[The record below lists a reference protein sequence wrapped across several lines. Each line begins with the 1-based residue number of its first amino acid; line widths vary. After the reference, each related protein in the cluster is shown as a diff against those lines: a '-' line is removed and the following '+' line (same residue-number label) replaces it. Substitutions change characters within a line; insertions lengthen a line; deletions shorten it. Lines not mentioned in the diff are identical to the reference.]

1 MATCLGSAYGTPDLS
16 AFFRIE
22 PQPRLT
28 LSTFQPHLLMLALQ
42 RLLVSLPAFL
52 IDFATDA
59 FKDHGKSA
67 AVALRR
73 AIGVGAVDDF
83 AVVDYRIAG
92 LQMHRDFIGLVLGAV
107 IGNAL
112 RKT

>member
-1 MATCLGSAYGTPDLS
+1 
-16 AFFRIE
+16 
-22 PQPRLT
+22 
-28 LSTFQPHLLMLALQ
+28 MLALQ
-42 RLLVSLPAFL
+42 GLLVSPPPFL
-52 IDFATDA
+52 IYLATDA

-73 AIGVGAVDDF
+73 AIGVGSVDDF
-83 AVVDYRIAG
+83 AVVDDRIAG
-92 LQMHRDFIGLVLGAV
+92 LQMHRDFIGLVLGTV

>member
-1 MATCLGSAYGTPDLS
+1 
-16 AFFRIE
+16 
-22 PQPRLT
+22 
-28 LSTFQPHLLMLALQ
+28 MLALQ
-42 RLLVSLPAFL
+42 GLLVSLPAFL
-52 IDFATDA
+52 IDLATDA
-59 FKDHGKSA
+59 FEDHGKST

-73 AIGVGAVDDF
+73 AIGVGPVNDF
-83 AVVDYRIAG
+83 AVVDYCVAG